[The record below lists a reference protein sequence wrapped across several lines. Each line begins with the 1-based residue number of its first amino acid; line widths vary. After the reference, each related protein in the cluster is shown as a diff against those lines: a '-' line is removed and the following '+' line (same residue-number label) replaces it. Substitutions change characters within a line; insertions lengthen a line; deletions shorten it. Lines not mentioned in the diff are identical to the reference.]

1 MNYPGGTYRP
11 GEREYTITIGEGKT
25 NPYGRRQSFTIEG
38 LLGWLYSPQREDT
51 WFSGIRWADNHRRI
65 KNYEGADL
73 IALDYDWVPS
83 HVEGGPPMPIE
94 EQSKVLEVVQCAYTP
109 ARIAYT
115 TPRGMRLLVMC
126 DESPVS
132 AREYYF
138 FARAAQS
145 RALEV
150 LRREGVSELLE
161 ADPGNLEAA
170 RMMWAPNIIAGAF
183 KREGRV
189 IESEDGLIS
198 ESPHGFMVLA
208 HLEALEESIGA
219 GEKASLAAQRKMA
232 SEELHRRAVESA
244 KRAGQSIPLSI
255 QEANDRFNA
264 SNSWAVANWPT
275 KSQRGQCPMC
285 GGSGF
290 GTLNA
295 DVYKW
300 VCHSTRHTNVNAGHA
315 VSEVCRVGDVLDLLA
330 HIDGKT
336 RIEMLKSAGL
346 LKETNGK

>member
-1 MNYPGGTYRP
+1 MSHPGGTYRP
-11 GEREYTITIGEGKT
+11 GDRDYIITVGAGKNNPIGW
-25 NPYGRRQSFTIEG
+25 RMSLDIEG
-38 LLGWLYSPQREDT
+38 LMLWLRIAHPAET
-51 WFSGIRWADNHRRI
+51 WFSGIRWKGDHRRI
-65 KNYEGADL
+65 VNYEGADL
-73 IALDYDWVPS
+73 IALDYDWAPS
-83 HVEGGPPMPIE
+83 HVEGGPPMPPD
-94 EQSKVLEVVQCAYTP
+94 EQAKVLEIVQCAYTP
-109 ARIAYT
+109 ARIAYS

-126 DESPVS
+126 DESPAS

-150 LRREGVSELLE
+150 MQREGVSPLLE

-170 RMMWAPNIIAGAF
+170 RMMWAPNIAAGAF

-198 ESPHGFMVLA
+198 ESPRNFGILA
-208 HLEALEESIGA
+208 HMEALEEAIGI
-219 GEKASLAAQRKMA
+219 GEKANLAAQRKKA
-232 SEELHRRAVESA
+232 AEELHKRAVEMARSA
-244 KRAGQSIPLSI
+244 GRSIPLSI
-255 QEANDRFNA
+255 NEANEQYNA
-264 SNSWAVANWPT
+264 SNSWAMADWP
-275 KSQRGQCPMC
+275 KRSERGQCPMC

-295 DVYKW
+295 DAYKW

-330 HIDGKT
+330 HVDGST
-336 RIEMLKSAGL
+336 RIEMLKKAGL
-346 LKETNGK
+346 LVGGK